1 VRRWGST
8 RAHCARRANHRHI
21 CPAPF
26 AKIIL
31 FSFCANHFHSRAI
44 PSRKRGVSRSS
55 RTLVRD
61 AVDVGGA
68 LTNAP
73 ARGRRSRVVLTPRRW
88 RQVLERLTFLRD
100 DGDNKPGHRGEHGIS
115 RKAIAQGR
123 PDCLRFTCMLVC
135 VFLLMHI
142 AHETVGA
149 ARTRLSLRPHFFWGG
164 MICKPRTHRV
174 ARTRKCV
181 QSVASIEP
189 TGGANA
195 RPMTG
200 SATKQSSSS
209 FAAPGLLRFARND
222 GISFLPSP

>member
-8 RAHCARRANHRHI
+8 RAHCARRANHRHT

-44 PSRKRGVSRSS
+44 PFRKRGVSRSS

-88 RQVLERLTFLRD
+88 RQVLEKQASWGRRWQESPVT
-100 DGDNKPGHRGEHGIS
+100 GES
-115 RKAIAQGR
+115 AE
-123 PDCLRFTCMLVC
+123 
-135 VFLLMHI
+135 
-142 AHETVGA
+142 ETVKTI
-149 ARTRLSLRPHFFWGG
+149 ARGMPDVSGVTVVTNACAFYTCGCGRAERPAFPAPSVFGG
-164 MICKPRTHRV
+164 TL
-174 ARTRKCV
+174 T
-181 QSVASIEP
+181 Q
-189 TGGANA
+189 
-195 RPMTG
+195 
-200 SATKQSSSS
+200 
-209 FAAPGLLRFARND
+209 
-222 GISFLPSP
+222 